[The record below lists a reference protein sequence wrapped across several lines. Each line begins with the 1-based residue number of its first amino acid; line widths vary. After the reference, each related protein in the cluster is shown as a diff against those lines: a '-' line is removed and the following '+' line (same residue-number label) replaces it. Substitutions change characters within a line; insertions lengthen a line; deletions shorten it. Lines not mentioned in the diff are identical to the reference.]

1 VELCGLGDLGL
12 ARTVKLC
19 AVALAALTLLRLWIA
34 DTTALAP
41 DEAYYWVWSHALA
54 PGYPDHPPMVAL
66 WIRTGTSLLGDGAL
80 GVRLLGPLSVAIAS
94 LLLMDAA
101 DRLLPGRR
109 AGERAAVMMNA
120 TLLFGVG
127 AVIMTPDTPLL
138 FFWTCCLWAL
148 ARLMSGGSA
157 PWWLAVGLFAG
168 LAMTS
173 KYTAV
178 LLWFGIAAWL
188 VVTPSQR
195 FWLRRPMPWCGAALG
210 LAVFLPVLLWNAA
223 HDWAS
228 FARQGG
234 RVDAWQPAKA
244 ARFLS
249 ELIAGQL
256 GLVTPVIFVL
266 CAAGIVLAVR
276 QAWRTRDAAWTLL
289 AALTLPAV
297 VVFLQHAL
305 GDRVQGNWPAIIY
318 PAAAIAAAGLQAP
331 AWQRLYRPG
340 VAIGLAITLLAYL
353 QAGLGLLPL
362 PVRLDPIALRLAG
375 WDALAA
381 GVEAAR
387 VQAGAGFVAADQ
399 YGVAA
404 ELARLLPPGVAVI
417 GVEPR
422 WALFNLA
429 PATTANRTGILVRS
443 ARSGDADRT
452 QWSSVTDLGRV
463 DRKRGGDEVEA
474 FRLYR
479 VSGGADTLPAVMLPR
494 ADLAAAR

>member
-1 VELCGLGDLGL
+1 
-12 ARTVKLC
+12 
-19 AVALAALTLLRLWIA
+19 
-34 DTTALAP
+34 
-41 DEAYYWVWSHALA
+41 
-54 PGYPDHPPMVAL
+54 
-66 WIRTGTSLLGDGAL
+66 
-80 GVRLLGPLSVAIAS
+80 
-94 LLLMDAA
+94 
-101 DRLLPGRR
+101 
-109 AGERAAVMMNA
+109 
-120 TLLFGVG
+120 
-127 AVIMTPDTPLL
+127 
-138 FFWTCCLWAL
+138 
-148 ARLMSGGSA
+148 
-157 PWWLAVGLFAG
+157 
-168 LAMTS
+168 MTS

-188 VVTPSQR
+188 VVTPSLR

-210 LAVFLPVLLWNAA
+210 LAVFLPVLLWNAT

-244 ARFLS
+244 ARFVG

-276 QAWRTRDAAWTLL
+276 QAWRTRDAGWTLL

-331 AWQRLYRPG
+331 AWQRLYGPG

-353 QAGLGLLPL
+353 QAGLTLLPL

-375 WDALAA
+375 WNGLAA
-381 GVEAAR
+381 EVEAAR
-387 VQAGAGFVAADQ
+387 VRIDATYVVADQ
-399 YGVAA
+399 YGVVA
-404 ELARLLPPGVAVI
+404 ELARTLPSDVAVV
-417 GVEPR
+417 GAEER
-422 WALFNLA
+422 WGLFNLP
-429 PATTANRTGILVRS
+429 PASLGNRTGIFVRS
-443 ARSGDADRT
+443 ARNGGPNPTPWSSMTEIGRADR
-452 QWSSVTDLGRV
+452 R
-463 DRKRGGDEVEA
+463 RGTEEVEA

-479 VSGGADTLPAVMLPR
+479 VTGDASAVPAVTLPRPA
-494 ADLAAAR
+494 LAGAP